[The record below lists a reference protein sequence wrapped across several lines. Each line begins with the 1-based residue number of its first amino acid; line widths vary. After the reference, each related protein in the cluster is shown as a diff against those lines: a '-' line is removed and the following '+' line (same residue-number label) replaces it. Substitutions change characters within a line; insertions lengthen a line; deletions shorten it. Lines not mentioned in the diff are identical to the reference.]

1 MSQVSDTHGNVLLR
15 LEKIKY
21 LYPDFIP
28 NETAVIILG
37 DAGINFY
44 LNKSEYNKKKR
55 IAAAGY
61 SLYLVR
67 GNHEERPQNLGMG
80 LEWDKNVQGPVYYES
95 DFPNIRYLQDGG
107 EYTINNHS
115 TLVIGGAYSVDKWYR
130 LSDRPEDTTEW
141 TGWFKDEQLTLKE
154 KINILEK
161 VQGKHYDLVLTHTCP
176 FSWEYLIKYLFL
188 GNIDQSKI
196 DKSMEH
202 FLDDVIDNITYDY
215 YYFGHYHD
223 DQNFPIVKATML
235 FEDIR
240 ELF

>member
-1 MSQVSDTHGNVLLR
+1 
-15 LEKIKY
+15 
-21 LYPDFIP
+21 
-28 NETAVIILG
+28 
-37 DAGINFY
+37 
-44 LNKSEYNKKKR
+44 
-55 IAAAGY
+55 
-61 SLYLVR
+61 
-67 GNHEERPQNLGMG
+67 MG

-130 LSDRPEDTTEW
+130 LNDRPENTTEW

-154 KINILEK
+154 KINILKK
-161 VQGKHYDLVLTHTCP
+161 VQGKHYDLVLTHTYP

-188 GNIDQSKI
+188 WNIDQSKI

-202 FLDDVIDNITYDY
+202 FLDDVIDSITYDY

>member
-1 MSQVSDTHGNVLLR
+1 M
-15 LEKIKY
+15 
-21 LYPDFIP
+21 
-28 NETAVIILG
+28 
-37 DAGINFY
+37 
-44 LNKSEYNKKKR
+44 
-55 IAAAGY
+55 
-61 SLYLVR
+61 R

-107 EYTINNHS
+107 EYTINNRS
-115 TLVIGGAYSVDKWYR
+115 ILVIGGAYSVDKWYR
-130 LSDRPEDTTEW
+130 LNDRPENTTEW

-202 FLDDVIDNITYDY
+202 FLDDVIDSITYDY

-223 DQNFPIVKATML
+223 DRNLPVVKATML
-235 FEDIR
+235 FEDIK